1 LLLSREK
8 KGFFTANPILPT
20 TSRDQKAVLTKIKQ
34 QIQQM
39 LTGEAKIA
47 HKIGLTPNSISVIGF
62 ILAFASAAS
71 YALTTVNSLWLLL
84 IAVFFMLASGFC
96 DTMDGIVARIYKQST
111 AFGGFFDSVLD
122 RFADGASYAGIIIA
136 GLCSAAF
143 GYYWGAVVALVALVA
158 SMLVSYTRARAE
170 VIGVKMESV
179 GIAERAERMLILAAV
194 SIIGSIGDT
203 YLPVLGYGVA
213 LIAVLSIITVIQ
225 RVLHV
230 YKQLKKA

>member
-1 LLLSREK
+1 
-8 KGFFTANPILPT
+8 
-20 TSRDQKAVLTKIKQ
+20 
-34 QIQQM
+34 M
-39 LTGEAKIA
+39 LAGEAKIA
-47 HKIGLTPNSISVIGF
+47 HKLDLTPNRISVIGF
-62 ILAFASAAS
+62 ILALASAIS
-71 YALTTVNSLWLLL
+71 YAVATPASLWLLL
-84 IAVFFMLASGFC
+84 LATFFMLASGFC
-96 DTMDGIVARIYKQST
+96 DTMDGIVARTYKQTT

-122 RFADGASYAGIIIA
+122 RFADGAAYAGIIIA

-143 GYYWGAVVALVALVA
+143 GNYLGTVVALVALVA

-170 VIGVKMESV
+170 AIGVKMESV

-194 SIIGSIGDT
+194 SIIGSIGVA

-213 LIAVLSIITVIQ
+213 LIAILSIITVVQ

>member
-1 LLLSREK
+1 
-8 KGFFTANPILPT
+8 
-20 TSRDQKAVLTKIKQ
+20 
-34 QIQQM
+34 M
-39 LTGEAKIA
+39 LAGEAKIA
-47 HKIGLTPNSISVIGF
+47 HKLGLTPNRISVIGF
-62 ILAFASAAS
+62 ILALASAVS
-71 YALTTVNSLWLLL
+71 YAVATPASLWLLL
-84 IAVFFMLASGFC
+84 LATFFMLASGFC
-96 DTMDGIVARIYKQST
+96 DTMDGIVARTYKQTT

-122 RFADGASYAGIIIA
+122 RFADGAAYAGIIIA

-143 GYYWGAVVALVALVA
+143 GNYLGTVVALVALVA

-170 VIGVKMESV
+170 AIGVKMESV

-194 SIIGSIGDT
+194 SIIGSIGVA

-213 LIAVLSIITVIQ
+213 LIAILSIITVVQ

>member
-1 LLLSREK
+1 
-8 KGFFTANPILPT
+8 
-20 TSRDQKAVLTKIKQ
+20 VLTKLKQ

-39 LTGEAKIA
+39 LAGEAKIA

-62 ILAFASAAS
+62 ILAFASAGC
-71 YALTTVNSLWLLL
+71 YALANQAVWLLL
-84 IAVFFMLASGFC
+84 LAVFFLLASGFC
-96 DTMDGIVARIYKQST
+96 DTMDGIVARTYKQTT

-143 GYYWGAVVALVALVA
+143 GSYLGTLVALVALVA
-158 SMLVSYTRARAE
+158 SMMVSYTRARAE

-194 SIIGSIGDT
+194 SIIGFF
-203 YLPVLGYGVA
+203 YLPALGYGVA
-213 LIAVLSIITVIQ
+213 LIAVLSIVTVLQ

>member
-1 LLLSREK
+1 
-8 KGFFTANPILPT
+8 LPT
-20 TSRDQKAVLTKIKQ
+20 TSRDQKAVLTKIKLQLQ
-34 QIQQM
+34 QI

-62 ILAFASAAS
+62 ILAFASAIS
-71 YALTTVNSLWLLL
+71 YALFTVEYRWLLL
-84 IAVFFMLASGFC
+84 LATFFLLASGFC
-96 DTMDGIVARIYKQST
+96 DTMDGIVARTYKQT
-111 AFGGFFDSVLD
+111 TLFGGFFDSVLD
-122 RFADGASYAGIIIA
+122 RFADGASYTGIIIA

-143 GYYWGAVVALVALVA
+143 GGYWGTVVALAALVA

-179 GIAERAERMLILAAV
+179 GIAERAERMLILAVV
-194 SIIGSIGDT
+194 SIIGFFW
-203 YLPVLGYGVA
+203 LPALGYGVV

>member
-1 LLLSREK
+1 
-8 KGFFTANPILPT
+8 
-20 TSRDQKAVLTKIKQ
+20 VLTKLKQ

-39 LTGEAKIA
+39 LAGEAKIA

-62 ILAFASAAS
+62 ILAFASAGC
-71 YALTTVNSLWLLL
+71 YALANQAVWLLL
-84 IAVFFMLASGFC
+84 LAVFFLLASGFC
-96 DTMDGIVARIYKQST
+96 DTMDGIVARTYKQTT

-122 RFADGASYAGIIIA
+122 RFADGAAYAGIIIA

-143 GYYWGAVVALVALVA
+143 GSYLGSVVALVALVA

-194 SIIGSIGDT
+194 SIIGFFW
-203 YLPVLGYGVA
+203 LPALGYGVA
-213 LIAVLSIITVIQ
+213 LIAILSIITVVQ